1 MKISLLQHKNKI
13 AFFISFLIHAIL
25 LVYFFKFDVKAS
37 EIKNDKAL
45 SVLFYTP
52 SVAVKEEVIKEE
64 IVEEI
69 IEEAKEE
76 IIEEPLAIKKKHFK
90 KPKKEV
96 KKERKKEVKK
106 EIKEEQ
112 VIKEEAKQEINEVN
126 NQVSNIKDNKP
137 SNETMAGGNTKDEL
151 ISHIQSVLNKSAK
164 KNYPMSSRKRREQG
178 IVVVGFTYDYGNAR
192 NIKIIKASKYENLN
206 QAGIKSVENAKFKRY
221 DRVLDISVPLK
232 FSLH

>member
-25 LVYFFKFDVKAS
+25 LVYFLKFDVKAS

-69 IEEAKEE
+69 IEEVKEE
-76 IIEEPLAIKKKHFK
+76 IIEEPLVIKKKHFK
-90 KPKKEV
+90 KPKKEF

-126 NQVSNIKDNKP
+126 NQVSNIKDSKP

-206 QAGIKSVENAKFKRY
+206 QAGIKSVENAKFKKY

>member
-25 LVYFFKFDVKAS
+25 LVYFLKFDVKAS

-69 IEEAKEE
+69 IEEVKEE

-126 NQVSNIKDNKP
+126 NHNIKDNKP

-151 ISHIQSVLNKSAK
+151 IYHIQSVLNKSAK

-206 QAGIKSVENAKFKRY
+206 QAGIKSVENAKFKKY

>member
-25 LVYFFKFDVKAS
+25 LVYFLKFDVKAS

-69 IEEAKEE
+69 IEEVKEE

-90 KPKKEV
+90 KPKKEF

-112 VIKEEAKQEINEVN
+112 VIKEETKQEINEVN

>member
-25 LVYFFKFDVKAS
+25 LVYFLKFDVKAS

-69 IEEAKEE
+69 IEEVKEE
-76 IIEEPLAIKKKHFK
+76 IVEEPLAIKKKHFK

-206 QAGIKSVENAKFKRY
+206 QAGIKSVENAKFKKY

>member
-25 LVYFFKFDVKAS
+25 LVYFLKFDVKAS

-69 IEEAKEE
+69 IEEVKEE
-76 IIEEPLAIKKKHFK
+76 IVEEPLAIKKKHFK

-112 VIKEEAKQEINEVN
+112 VIKEEVKQEINEVN

-206 QAGIKSVENAKFKRY
+206 QAGIKSVENAKFKKY

>member
-69 IEEAKEE
+69 IEEVKEE

-206 QAGIKSVENAKFKRY
+206 QAGIKSVENAKFKKY

>member
-69 IEEAKEE
+69 IEEVKEE
-76 IIEEPLAIKKKHFK
+76 IVEEPLAIKKKHFK
-90 KPKKEV
+90 KPKKEF

-137 SNETMAGGNTKDEL
+137 SNETMAGGNAKDEL

-178 IVVVGFTYDYGNAR
+178 IVVVGFTYD
-192 NIKIIKASKYENLN
+192 L
-206 QAGIKSVENAKFKRY
+206 
-221 DRVLDISVPLK
+221 
-232 FSLH
+232 SLIHI

>member
-25 LVYFFKFDVKAS
+25 LVYFLKFDVKAS

-69 IEEAKEE
+69 IEEVKEE

-126 NQVSNIKDNKP
+126 NHNIKDNKP

-178 IVVVGFTYDYGNAR
+178 IVVVGFTYDYGKAR

-221 DRVLDISVPLK
+221 DRILDISVPLK

>member
-25 LVYFFKFDVKAS
+25 LVYFLKFDVKAS

-69 IEEAKEE
+69 VEEVKEE

-90 KPKKEV
+90 KPKKEF

-137 SNETMAGGNTKDEL
+137 SNETMAGGNIKDEL

-206 QAGIKSVENAKFKRY
+206 QAGIKSVENAKFKKY